1 MAHDRPR
8 GLTRRDLLR
17 SAGAVGA
24 AAAVGATELTGA
36 SVVSPVAGAIAQ
48 QTAPDAAAGAPLPEP
63 LEHLTASEAELLEA
77 IADHLIPADEDGP
90 GAVEARAVHYIDR
103 ALGGALSESHD
114 AYRSGL
120 AAFDRYCRSSR
131 GGAFVDL
138 SATDRLS
145 ALIDIETGAAT
156 GAGAGFV
163 GSSAAFFGMVRSH
176 VIQGTFGDPYYGG
189 NANFVGWDLIRYPG
203 VRTAVTP
210 QDQTRLESGDLPPYR
225 RSAYDWG
232 TFNKA
237 SARRSRPR
245 VGTGTGGDHA
255 D

>member
-1 MAHDRPR
+1 MANERPR

-17 SAGAVGA
+17 NAGAVG

-36 SVVSPVAGAIAQ
+36 AAVSPPAGEIAEQ
-48 QTAPDAAAGAPLPEP
+48 SAPAVTPGAPPTEP
-63 LEHLTASEAELLEA
+63 LEHLTASEADLLEA
-77 IADHLIPADEDGP
+77 LADHLIPADDDGP

-103 ALGGALSESHD
+103 ALGGALAESHE

-131 GGAFVDL
+131 GGAFREL
-138 SATDRLS
+138 SETDRLS
-145 ALIDIETGAAT
+145 ALIDVETGAAT

-210 QDQTRLESGDLPPYR
+210 QDQTRLESGDLTPYR

-232 TFNKA
+232 SFNKA
-237 SARRSRPR
+237 SARRSRPS
-245 VGTGTGGDHA
+245 VGTGTGGNHA

>member
-17 SAGAVGA
+17 NAGAVGA
-24 AAAVGATELTGA
+24 AAAVGATDVTSSSGR
-36 SVVSPVAGAIAQ
+36 SPSAGAFTEQSPAG
-48 QTAPDAAAGAPLPEP
+48 TAGAAFPRDVY
-63 LEHLTASEAELLEA
+63 EHLTSTEAELLEA
-77 IADHLIPADEDGP
+77 IADELIPADEHGP
-90 GAVEARAVHYIDR
+90 GAVEARAVQYIDR

-114 AYRSGL
+114 AYRVGL

-131 GGAFVDL
+131 GGSFAEL
-138 SATDRLS
+138 SDRDRIS
-145 ALIDIETGAAT
+145 ALIDVETGAAT
-156 GAGAGFV
+156 GAGVGFV

-210 QDQTRLESGDLPPYR
+210 QDQTRLEADELPAYR

-237 SARRSRPR
+237 SARGVRPDVR
-245 VGTGTGGDHA
+245 TGRGGDDA
-255 D
+255 N